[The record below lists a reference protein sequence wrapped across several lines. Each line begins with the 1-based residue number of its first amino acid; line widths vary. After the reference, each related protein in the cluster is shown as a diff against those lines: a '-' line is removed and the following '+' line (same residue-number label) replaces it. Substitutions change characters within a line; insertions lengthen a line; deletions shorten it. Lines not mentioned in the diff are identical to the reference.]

1 MPFQISPGVNVTE
14 KDLTNIVP
22 AVATTIGGIAGYFN
36 WGPADERV
44 LVDSEDNL
52 VALFGKPDNNNAEQW
67 WTAANFLGY
76 ANALQAVRVVNS
88 SALNAVAFTSGRGDS
103 GDPFSTG
110 ILIKNR
116 DAYITAIDGGITAG
130 ADSDGLETGDDVCW
144 AAKYP
149 GDLGNS
155 LKVSVSD
162 KHERIFGGGGVA
174 GSISGVTAISGN
186 SYIGLTGAGGAHGGW
201 QVNHTVNR
209 PTIFQEVAVG
219 DSIKLVSGSYTVTGF
234 SGASAGVDSAEII
247 VGGGVTANHTAE
259 GVFYSHILLDSAIAA
274 ADASASGGGTATVK
288 WAYSGNF
295 AATPDTSTDAAK
307 FQAVND
313 EVDIAVIDED
323 GLFSGAAGTVLETFS
338 ASKAKDAKKFDGSGN
353 YYVNAINEGSKY
365 IWWGDHP
372 DHLGP
377 NITGLSG
384 GIGSGGRPWGTL
396 LTNIDTSTTE
406 DGGSGFTFGSLRR
419 NTYFTLQGGTDGT
432 GFTNTGLYADGYDH
446 FQDAETV
453 DVNLILGGNAQS
465 TVGGQLIDLV
475 DARKDAIAFLSPLRA
490 DVVDKTPT
498 VAQENAVNYYNNT
511 LNKSSS
517 YGVFDSG
524 WKYQYDRYSDMYRWI
539 PLNGDVAG
547 LCARTELTNDAWWS
561 PAGFNRGQIRN
572 IVKLAYNPR
581 KAHRDNLYKNNLNP
595 VVAFPGEGTVLF
607 GDKTMQR
614 KPSAFDRINVRR
626 LFIVL
631 EKAIATAAKYQLFE
645 FNDEFTRSNFVN
657 MVTPFLRDV
666 QGRRGI
672 YDFRVVCDETNNT
685 GEVIDRNEFVADI
698 FIKPA
703 RSINFIQLNF
713 VAVRTGVA
721 FEEIAGA

>member
-22 AVATTIGGIAGYFN
+22 AVATTVGGIAGYFQ
-36 WGPADERV
+36 WGPCEERV

-52 VALFGKPDNNNAEQW
+52 VSLFGKPDNNTAEYF

-76 ANALQAVRVVNS
+76 TNALQVVRAIPS
-88 SALNAVAFTSGRGDS
+88 TAGSAMAPGTGLRGDDYTV
-103 GDPFSTG
+103 GGPAKK
-110 ILIKNR
+110 LIKNE
-116 DAYITAIDGGITAG
+116 DDYYLNHVAGGTNPGVLSTGLSG
-130 ADSDGLETGDDVCW
+130 ADQIWW

-149 GDLGNS
+149 GALGNS

-162 KHERIFGGGGVA
+162 KPQIQITSNASDGITATVDTRYLHIGSSMTGGMSA
-174 GSISGVTAISGN
+174 SNGS
-186 SYIGLTGAGGAHGGW
+186 GASTDHIRG
-201 QVNHTVNR
+201 
-209 PTIFQEVAVG
+209 EVAVG
-219 DSIKLVSGSYTVTGF
+219 DHILLGGADRTYIVTGF
-234 SGASAGVDSAEII
+234 SGGALVGVTGE
-247 VGGGVTANHTAE
+247 GTTANHKLEEASYT
-259 GVFYSHILLDSAIAA
+259 HILLDKTISSI
-274 ADASASGGGTATVK
+274 DACDGCTATVN
-288 WAYSGNF
+288 WAYNGNF
-295 AATPDTSTDAAK
+295 SRFPETSTDAEK
-307 FQAVND
+307 FGAYND
-313 EVDIAVIDED
+313 EVQIAVIDEG
-323 GLFSGAAGTVLETFS
+323 GLFSGAKGTVLESFI
-338 ASKAKDAKKFDGSGN
+338 ASKAQDAKKFDGTGN
-353 YYVNAINEGSKY
+353 YYVNVINETSKY

-372 DHLGP
+372 DTLDTLQGV
-377 NITGLSG
+377 SG
-384 GIGSGGRPWGTL
+384 GAAAREWGDTFVNIEGGTAAGDTPNSGM
-396 LTNIDTSTTE
+396 
-406 DGGSGFTFGSLRR
+406 TFGSLVR
-419 NTYFTLQGGTDGT
+419 NFYAGLTGGSDGDAFTK
-432 GFTNTGLYADGYDH
+432 TGLYTNGYDQ

-453 DVNLILGGNAQS
+453 DVSLLLGGPVEE

-475 DARKDAIAFLSPLRA
+475 DARKDCVAFLSPRRE
-490 DVVDKTPT
+490 DVVNIANATT
-498 VAQENAVNYYNNT
+498 AQQNAVDYYNNT

-524 WKYQYDRYSDMYRWI
+524 WKYQYDRYNDMFRYI
-539 PLNGDVAG
+539 PLNGDIAG
-547 LCARTELTNDAWWS
+547 LCARTENTNDAWWS

-595 VVAFPGEGTVLF
+595 VVSFPGEGTVLF

-672 YDFRVVCDETNNT
+672 FDFRVVCDESNNT

-713 VAVRTGVA
+713 VAVRTGVD

>member
-22 AVATTIGGIAGYFN
+22 AIATTIGGIAGYFQ

-44 LVDSEDNL
+44 LVDSENNL
-52 VALFGKPDNNNAEQW
+52 VSLFGKPDNTNASQW

-76 ANALQAVRVVNS
+76 TNALQVVRVVNS
-88 SALNAVAFTSGRGDS
+88 NALNAVAATTGRGDS
-103 GDPFSTG
+103 NNAYSGGILLKNEDAYYTALNGGPTAGSLSTG
-110 ILIKNR
+110 L
-116 DAYITAIDGGITAG
+116 
-130 ADSDGLETGDDVCW
+130 DDDDTVAW

-149 GDLGNS
+149 GVLGNS

-162 KHERIFGGGGVA
+162 KHTRVFFGAAGSLGGVTTVEGKA
-174 GSISGVTAISGN
+174 
-186 SYIGLTGAGGAHGGW
+186 YIGLTGAGNDSGGW
-201 QVNHTVNR
+201 VANNRLNR
-209 PTIFQEVAVG
+209 PEIWQEVAVG
-219 DSIKLVSGSYTVTGF
+219 DQIKLTTNTYTVTGF
-234 SGASAGVDSAEII
+234 SGASGASSVVEGTRILA
-247 VGGGVTANHTAE
+247 GGGNTSSHTAE
-259 GVFYSHILLDSAIAA
+259 DTDYTHILLDSTIAA
-274 ADASASGGGTATVK
+274 ADAGAGITATVT
-288 WAYSGNF
+288 WAYAGNF
-295 AATPDTSTDAAK
+295 ERSPDTSTDGAK
-307 FQAVND
+307 FKAVND
-313 EVDIAVIDED
+313 EVQIAVIDED
-323 GLFSGAAGTVLETFS
+323 GLFSGAKGTVLETFE
-338 ASKAKDAKKFDGSGN
+338 ASKAKDAKRFDGTGN
-353 YYVNAINEGSKY
+353 YYITRVNEGSKY

-372 DHLGP
+372 DNLSP
-377 NITGLSG
+377 NITGISG
-384 GIGSGGRPWGTL
+384 GAAGRAWGEVFTD
-396 LTNIDTSTTE
+396 IETST
-406 DGGSGFTFGSLRR
+406 DGEGSGFTFGSLRR
-419 NTYFTLQGGTDGT
+419 NAYYTLSGGSEGT
-432 GFTNTGLYADGYDH
+432 GFSNTGYYTNGYDH
-446 FQDAETV
+446 FEDSETV
-453 DVNLILGGNAQS
+453 DVNLILGGDSEA
-465 TVGGQLIDLV
+465 TVAGQLIDLV
-475 DARKDAIAFLSPLRA
+475 DARKDALAFLSPLKN
-490 DVVDKTPT
+490 DVVDKTPSI
-498 VAQENAVNYYNNT
+498 AQANAVDYYNNT

-524 WKYQYDRYSDMYRWI
+524 WKYQYDRYNDMYRWV
-539 PLNGDVAG
+539 PLNGDIAG
-547 LCARTELTNDAWWS
+547 LCARTENTNDAWFS

-595 VVAFPGEGTVLF
+595 VVAFPGEGTILF

-657 MVTPFLRDV
+657 MVEPFLRDV

-672 YDFRVVCDETNNT
+672 FDFRVVCDESNNT

-713 VAVRTGVA
+713 VAVRTGVD
-721 FEEIAGA
+721 FEEVAGA